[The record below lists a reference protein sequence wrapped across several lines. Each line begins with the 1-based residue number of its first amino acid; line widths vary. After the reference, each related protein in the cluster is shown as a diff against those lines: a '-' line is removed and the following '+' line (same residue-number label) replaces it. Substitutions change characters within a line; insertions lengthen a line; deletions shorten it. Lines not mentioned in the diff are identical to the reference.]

1 MLVHG
6 NVEER
11 DKEEGVGRENRERGR
26 GRREICYFREEEA
39 GRVVEKGESFVSQE
53 NRWWN
58 LA

>member
-11 DKEEGVGRENRERGR
+11 DKEEGVGRERDR

-39 GRVVEKGESFVSQE
+39 GRVVEKGESFVIGGGT
-53 NRWWN
+53 
-58 LA
+58 